1 MSLENAIESQIQE
14 AMAAGLFDDLPGA
27 GKPLRFEGNEN
38 DPNWLGHH
46 ILKNAGVLPEWLN
59 LAREIER
66 QLERLARVDDDHR
79 RLCELAAADGDWEAH
94 LLAIAHA
101 RRRYEELAR
110 AIRQQ
115 QDRLNLDAPGIR
127 SERPGIWVEFHLER
141 LDARIPAEYRAA
153 FARIDPPVLP

>member
-1 MSLENAIESQIQE
+1 MSLDKAIESQIQD
-14 AMAAGLFDDLPGA
+14 AMAAGLFDNLPGA
-27 GKPLRFEGNEN
+27 GKPLRFDGNEN

-59 LAREIER
+59 LARDIER
-66 QLERLARVDDDHR
+66 QLQRLEQIDDDHR
-79 RLCELAAADGDWEAH
+79 RLCQLAAASGDWEGH

-141 LDARIPAEYRAA
+141 LDARIPPEYRGA
-153 FARIDPPVLP
+153 FA